1 MRRRAGLA
9 PCLAKSLRRRSFR
22 ERKVALE
29 TQRAALSAHLH
40 LFGEAAQRHPVYK
53 HAEKLLNETFRKE
66 KLAQRAAVLKSAA
79 WLITLLEQLSGT
91 GKDVRYW
98 HKANDPT
105 APAFV
110 R

>member
-1 MRRRAGLA
+1 
-9 PCLAKSLRRRSFR
+9 
-22 ERKVALE
+22 
-29 TQRAALSAHLH
+29 
-40 LFGEAAQRHPVYK
+40 LFDEAAQRHPVYK
-53 HAEKLLNETFRKE
+53 RAEKLLNETFRKE